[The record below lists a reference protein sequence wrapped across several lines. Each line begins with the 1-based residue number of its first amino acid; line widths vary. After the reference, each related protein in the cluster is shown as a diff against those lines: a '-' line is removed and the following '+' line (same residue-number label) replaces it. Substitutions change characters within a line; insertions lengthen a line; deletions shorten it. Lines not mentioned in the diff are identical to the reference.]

1 MNLLTII
8 TVNLNN
14 KLGLQKTLK
23 SLKSQNKK
31 KTRFELIVID
41 GGSTDGS
48 IDVIKK
54 NLKII
59 DYYTSKKDKNLYD
72 AMNKGIKYA
81 NNKFIMFINSGDT
94 LYSKNSIKKVLLKL
108 TSEVNHI
115 FRFYVHGYGHV
126 WESAK
131 NSICHEAIV
140 FVNQKKIFYDIKEYP
155 FSDGDYIKLN
165 FERYDKQFHDL
176 FILNF
181 NLGGISNNFKKYLKS
196 YSLINKVKYLI
207 HKIFGSKLYTM
218 ISYKIKNYKILK

>member
-94 LYSKNSIKKVLLKL
+94 LYSKNSIKKILLKFF
-108 TSEVNHI
+108 S
-115 FRFYVHGYGHV
+115 
-126 WESAK
+126 
-131 NSICHEAIV
+131 SII
-140 FVNQKKIFYDIKEYP
+140 
-155 FSDGDYIKLN
+155 
-165 FERYDKQFHDL
+165 
-176 FILNF
+176 
-181 NLGGISNNFKKYLKS
+181 NLRSLSYL
-196 YSLINKVKYLI
+196 
-207 HKIFGSKLYTM
+207 
-218 ISYKIKNYKILK
+218 